1 VASRRQPGAH
11 HHLGW
16 SLAVDVIR
24 RTDKRHRRRNQCAP
38 RCWPRWLLYVCVQI
52 TRPPSYAPAWRTASL
67 RFSLFR
73 GGDTGSP
80 VSPNYERLPLL
91 VAPRESLELRVLSLL
106 TPPVLTTPPPSPPLG
121 KPATLRQK
129 SSNLPRWRPASRD
142 GFCRHREVPRSLG
155 DSS

>member
-1 VASRRQPGAH
+1 MASRRQPWAH

-38 RCWPRWLLYVCVQI
+38 RWWPRWLLYVCVQI
-52 TRPPSYAPAWRTASL
+52 TRPPSYAPAWRTAPL

-73 GGDTGSP
+73 GGRHTGSP
-80 VSPNYERLPLL
+80 PDYKRLPLL
-91 VAPRESLELRVLSLL
+91 VAPRESR
-106 TPPVLTTPPPSPPLG
+106 TTGSSYAPRPYAPSPPFG
-121 KPATLRQK
+121 ESTTLRQK
-129 SSNLPRWRPASRD
+129 SSNPPRWRPASRGG
-142 GFCRHREVPRSLG
+142 GFCRGLPRSLD